1 MQSMRGE
8 DAPSKKIWHCFEAIR
23 WTFEVPVGKV
33 RASIQA
39 CHSTRPEEL
48 LVQITRNLQ
57 RFFHFKNLL
66 SFRDGKRR
74 GYQRINVMGVLDTLR
89 FARSHT
95 GQTLSESPKQRCKS
109 NKKPWERNMI
119 EMGDGFTWWK
129 EWLQKK
135 CTEGMSR
142 PEPPACE

>member
-1 MQSMRGE
+1 M
-8 DAPSKKIWHCFEAIR
+8 
-23 WTFEVPVGKV
+23 GKV
-33 RASIQA
+33 KASIQA

-74 GYQRINVMGVLDTLR
+74 GYQRINVMEVLDTLR

-109 NKKPWERNMI
+109 NKKP
-119 EMGDGFTWWK
+119 
-129 EWLQKK
+129 
-135 CTEGMSR
+135 
-142 PEPPACE
+142 